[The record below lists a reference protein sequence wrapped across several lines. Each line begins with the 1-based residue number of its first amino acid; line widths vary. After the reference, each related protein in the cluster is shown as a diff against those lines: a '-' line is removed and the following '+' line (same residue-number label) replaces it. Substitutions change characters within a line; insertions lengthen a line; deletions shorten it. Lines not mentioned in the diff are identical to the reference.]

1 MCDIHTHHCANPA
14 CTATRHTLKTHCLSN
29 KRAAKKLH
37 GSPLV
42 CQKHLCLFF
51 PPEKGSP
58 PWTCGKCREREMEVL
73 RRKREGERKERE
85 EEKVEV
91 WREMRAEELRRRF
104 EEGLREADGALE
116 VVKVKRVMDV
126 RAVLNE

>member
-1 MCDIHTHHCANPA
+1 
-14 CTATRHTLKTHCLSN
+14 
-29 KRAAKKLH
+29 
-37 GSPLV
+37 
-42 CQKHLCLFF
+42 
-51 PPEKGSP
+51 
-58 PWTCGKCREREMEVL
+58 MEVL